1 MILYT
6 GSASGTPVYCTP
18 IGIDLRE
25 LVEGTDYAGYASG
38 GHTTGASVQIYDEG
52 GTNELKC
59 VAFDMM
65 TADGLS
71 AVGNIEAAS
80 DLVPQMSIIE
90 DSEDHFTQ
98 SEAFDTVTGAEP
110 SDYALHRRDWYYK
123 NIYHL
128 TSGGLSEDL
137 YYNLTAAT
145 EVWNS
150 GNTYYKNDTYCNLF
164 WTSSGGVFGAGSVIV
179 KSGTTYHILASGG
192 ARVSK
197 PGTLHVCYPTH
208 VGEWE
213 PRFRG
218 IASDSMFPDIFE
230 VTGRRLPS
238 SYETQITQYSALTNK
253 TRVVLCS
260 FVYDDEEYFGVAVLA
275 FGIDDSLIHCGCWGI
290 SAKWWN
296 APGSKYNYVVNPDGT
311 SDKAINPHYTPSG
324 QKWTQ
329 STLPTNN
336 GIVMGANYIEV
347 DALTNTPYGYATFA
361 LTDSD
366 FRSAIKSWTNKLTT
380 FFGTMG
386 DWFDRVRNSAS
397 YITGTAMTAV
407 SNPIE
412 SILKAH
418 TLPVPA
424 YLLPTYS
431 AASAKIPLVRSGGC
445 DVTGMSTAHRLID
458 DLSRIVTVS
467 CGSVYVGNKYNWF
480 WDYTNSSCSLYVPFV
495 GDVPLPVDE
504 VLGHLIGCEYRIDI
518 MTGDF
523 ICTISNDTQGK
534 IKVLSGNCSIPVV
547 CSSSATLQERA
558 LHSVSGAIQSGVQ
571 IAASAS
577 ISNVPGVVSGLAG
590 AAQSLSQSM
599 QHNLAYS
606 TIGGDGGLFSGLY
619 HPVMMVTRPN
629 VATGDVGSTAG
640 YMSGTVGSL
649 SLAQTEDGKSF
660 VSVLAVDLDGVNAS
674 EAEKAEIYALLRK
687 GVYV

>member
-52 GTNELKC
+52 GSNELKC

-71 AVGNIEAAS
+71 AVGNIEAAT

-98 SEAFDTVTGAEP
+98 SEAFEAVTGSEP
-110 SDYALHRRDWYYK
+110 DDYQLHRRDWYYK

-128 TSGGLSEDL
+128 SSGSVSEDL

-150 GNTYYKNDTYCNLF
+150 GNTYYKNTAYCNIF
-164 WTSSGGVFGAGSVIV
+164 WTASGGTFGAGSVVV
-179 KSGTTYHILASGG
+179 KSGTTYHFLASGG

-197 PGTLHVCYPTH
+197 PGTLHVCYPTG

-218 IASDSMFPDIFE
+218 IESDAMFAQIFS
-230 VTGRRLPS
+230 TTSRRLPS
-238 SYETQITQYSALTNK
+238 SYETQITQYSAQTNK

-260 FVYDDEEYFGVAVLA
+260 FIYNDEEYFGVAVLA

-290 SAKWWN
+290 SSKWWN
-296 APGSKYNYVVNPDGT
+296 DPGSKYNYVVNPDGT
-311 SDKAINPHYTPSG
+311 SDKAINPHYSPSG

-336 GIVMGANYIEV
+336 GIVMGTNYIEV

-386 DWFDRVRNSAS
+386 DWFDRVKNSAS

-445 DVTGMSTAHRLID
+445 DVTGMSTAHRLMD

-467 CGSVYVGNKYNWF
+467 CGSVFVGNKYNWF
-480 WDYTNSSCSLYVPFV
+480 WDWTNSQVSLYVPFV
-495 GDVPLPVDE
+495 GDVPLPVDQ
-504 VLGHLIGCEYRIDI
+504 VIGHYIGVEYRIDV

-523 ICTISNDTQGK
+523 IVTVSNEISGK
-534 IKVLSGNCSIPVV
+534 IKMLSGNCSIPVV

-571 IAASAS
+571 IAAAAS
-577 ISNVPGVVSGLAG
+577 TNNIPGVVSGVAG
-590 AAQSLSQSM
+590 AAQSLAQTM
-599 QHNLAYS
+599 QHNAAYS
-606 TIGGDGGLFSGLY
+606 SVGGDGGLFSGLY
-619 HPVMMVTRPN
+619 KPVMMVTRPN
-629 VATGDVGSTAG
+629 VVTGDVGGVAG
-640 YMSGTVGSL
+640 YMSGSVGKL
-649 SLAQTEDGKSF
+649 ERAKVADGRSF

>member
-1 MILYT
+1 MILYS

-25 LVEGTDYAGYASG
+25 LVEGTDYAGYSG
-38 GHTTGASVQIYDEG
+38 AGVGTSARVEVYDEG
-52 GTNELKC
+52 GSNETTC
-59 VAFDMM
+59 VSFRML

-71 AVGNIEAAS
+71 AVGNIEAAT
-80 DLVPQMSIIE
+80 DLVPQMAIVSTE
-90 DSEDHFTQ
+90 DGFMQAEGF
-98 SEAFDTVTGAEP
+98 EEITGAAP
-110 SDYALHRRDWYYK
+110 DDYALHRRDWYYK
-123 NIYHL
+123 TKETI
-128 TSGGLSEDL
+128 TSGDNSETL
-137 YYNLTAAT
+137 YYNLTAAS
-145 EVWNS
+145 EVWS
-150 GNTYYKNDTYCNLF
+150 SPLYKNDVYSNIF
-164 WTSSGGVFGAGSVIV
+164 WT
-179 KSGTTYHILASGG
+179 ASGG
-192 ARVSK
+192 TFGVGTVLVKNSGSYYYLVSGGSRVGRS
-197 PGTLHVCYPTH
+197 PTPPVCYPTG

-218 IASDSMFPDIFE
+218 IESSAMFPETF
-230 VTGRRLPS
+230 GNPNRRNPA
-238 SYETQITQYSALTNK
+238 SYQTNMTTYSAQVNK
-253 TRVVLCS
+253 TRITLCS
-260 FVYDDEEYFGVAVLA
+260 FVYNDKEYFGVAVLG
-275 FGIDDSLIHCGCWGI
+275 FGIDDSLTYCGCWGI
-290 SAKWWN
+290 SSAWWN

-311 SDKAINPHYTPSG
+311 SDKAINTHYSPSG

-336 GIVMGANYIEV
+336 GIVMGTNYIEV

-366 FRSAIKSWTNKLTT
+366 FRTAIKAWTNKLTT

-386 DWFDRVRNSAS
+386 DWFDRVKNSAS

-431 AASAKIPLVRSGGC
+431 TASAKIPLVRSGGC
-445 DVTGMSTAHRLID
+445 DVTGMSTAHRLMD
-458 DLSRIVTVS
+458 DLSRIITIS
-467 CGSVYVGNKYNWF
+467 CGSVFVNNQCSWF
-480 WDYTNSSCSLYVPFV
+480 WNWTNSSCSLYVPFV
-495 GDVPLPVDE
+495 GDVPLPVDQ
-504 VLGHLIGCEYRIDI
+504 VLGHYIGVEYRIDV

-523 ICTISNDTQGK
+523 IVTVSNEISGK
-534 IKVLSGNCSIPVV
+534 IKMLSGNCSIPVV

-571 IAASAS
+571 IAAAAS
-577 ISNVPGVVSGLAG
+577 TNNIPGVVSGVAG
-590 AAQSLSQSM
+590 AAQSISQTM
-599 QHNLAYS
+599 QHNTAYS
-606 TIGGDGGLFSGLY
+606 SVGGDGGLFSGLY
-619 HPVMMVTRPN
+619 KPVMMVTRPN
-629 VATGDVGSTAG
+629 VVTGDVGSVAG
-640 YMSGTVGSL
+640 YMSGSVGKL
-649 SLAQTEDGKSF
+649 ERAAVADGRSF